1 MVEIFIFLFERS
13 STSMSR
19 IQSWRGHCWWIC
31 NDWTDCL
38 SLKLW
43 ESGKLCFKIHD
54 RVGRYMLRMMIHMVD
69 VISNNLSIKCYKFRG
84 LRSLTSFMSIFS
96 MKNYVELVIHVLNKE
111 IFGKNIVLFVLYKV
125 LFVNLVKYFVAF
137 SVFRVLIII
146 SDGLKNNTLHV
157 PAVGAKGMQTMMHS
171 HNNYNMVFPK
181 KNMAL
186 K

>member
-1 MVEIFIFLFERS
+1 
-13 STSMSR
+13 
-19 IQSWRGHCWWIC
+19 
-31 NDWTDCL
+31 
-38 SLKLW
+38 
-43 ESGKLCFKIHD
+43 
-54 RVGRYMLRMMIHMVD
+54 MLRMMIHIVD
-69 VISNNLSIKCYKFRG
+69 VISNNLSIECYKFRG

-181 KNMAL
+181 KIWLSNRAEIGTRVVVGNEL
-186 K
+186 